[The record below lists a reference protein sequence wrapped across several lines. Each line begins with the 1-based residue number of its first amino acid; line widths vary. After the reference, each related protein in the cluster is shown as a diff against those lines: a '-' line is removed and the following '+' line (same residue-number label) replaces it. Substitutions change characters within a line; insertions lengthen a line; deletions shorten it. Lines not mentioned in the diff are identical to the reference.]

1 VSHPELIEALR
12 KAAEERAAAIWDAA
26 RAEADRCRSE
36 AGGESASQRE
46 RAAEED
52 AAAAKALSEA
62 AMAEAEHEA
71 SRIVLAARVTLGE
84 RVYGIARAALPR
96 FRDGGYRAMFEAL
109 ADEIPGRAWPRVR
122 VNPADSDLARH
133 RFPDAE
139 ILADDDIVAGLVVED
154 DDGRIRIDNTLE
166 TRLARAWPQILPG
179 IVGEAMKEA
188 GH

>member
-1 VSHPELIEALR
+1 
-12 KAAEERAAAIWDAA
+12 
-26 RAEADRCRSE
+26 
-36 AGGESASQRE
+36 
-46 RAAEED
+46 
-52 AAAAKALSEA
+52 
-62 AMAEAEHEA
+62 
-71 SRIVLAARVTLGE
+71 
-84 RVYGIARAALPR
+84 
-96 FRDGGYRAMFEAL
+96 MFEAL